1 MDEKNQFYKNR
12 NSTSTSKTQKL
23 SIHAQSI
30 EMPIRALL
38 AHGVLSDNDN
48 TWRRPFIK
56 SGAYL
61 SSNHNAHILSKKKEY
76 PPLGMPLPGHGDI
89 MRSTVT
95 LIKQQRTWWSEGVCV
110 GGRRLTLCTS
120 KWEIKKTSYVLIW
133 EFIWARF
140 DEKHKLCV

>member
-61 SSNHNAHILSKKKEY
+61 SSNHNAHILSKKKRV
-76 PPLGMPLPGHGDI
+76 PPFRNAPARAWRHYAFHRHSYQTTTNLMERG
-89 MRSTVT
+89 
-95 LIKQQRTWWSEGVCV
+95 GVW
-110 GGRRLTLCTS
+110 GGEASHSLH
-120 KWEIKKTSYVLIW
+120 I
-133 EFIWARF
+133 
-140 DEKHKLCV
+140 